1 MHMESLLGAIAAWG
15 WLVYLTAFLMVFL
28 QSAGLPL
35 PALTFV
41 SMAAALSG
49 HNGEVGFWP
58 IYAATIVGG
67 ALGGLAGYAIGISGG
82 RAALDRYGRFLWLTP
97 HRVARGESLFLK
109 HGDKAVLVG
118 RYLPVLCF
126 MASILGGTARMA
138 RGRFVAYN
146 VVGIVL
152 WATTQL
158 LVAYYFG
165 FAVKGL
171 F

>member
-1 MHMESLLGAIAAWG
+1 MDWLLATIAAWA
-15 WLVYLTAFLMVFL
+15 WAVYLAAFLMVFL

-41 SMAAALSG
+41 SLAAALSG
-49 HNGEVGFWP
+49 QGGNVGFWP
-58 IYAATIVGG
+58 VYAATILGG
-67 ALGGLAGYAIGISGG
+67 ALGGILGYTIGLSGG
-82 RAALDRYGRFLWLTP
+82 RAMLRRYGRFLWLTP
-97 HRVARGESLFLK
+97 QRVERGEHLFHK

-126 MASILGGTARMA
+126 MGCLLGGTARIN
-138 RGRFVAYN
+138 RSRFLAYN
-146 VVGIVL
+146 AAGIAL

-158 LVAYYFG
+158 LIAYYFG
-165 FAVKGL
+165 FAIGKL